1 MEVISVIHSI
11 MAVAMSLWTYSRYS
25 RRCATSYGDDFVFG
39 HVNDVGYVTSE
50 GVVPSLCRMNIQ
62 SLASVTLVPLFH
74 RGGT

>member
-39 HVNDVGYVTSE
+39 HVKVRDHLRARMPVDLPRQVS
-50 GVVPSLCRMNIQ
+50 PQRMLC
-62 SLASVTLVPLFH
+62 
-74 RGGT
+74 